1 MEDLEIMKTNEINN
15 LEEIEIKILLSERK
29 VKFERMRN
37 SLDDF

>member
-15 LEEIEIKILLSERK
+15 LEEIEIKMLLSERK
-29 VKFERMRN
+29 IKFERMRN

>member
-37 SLDDF
+37 SLDDL